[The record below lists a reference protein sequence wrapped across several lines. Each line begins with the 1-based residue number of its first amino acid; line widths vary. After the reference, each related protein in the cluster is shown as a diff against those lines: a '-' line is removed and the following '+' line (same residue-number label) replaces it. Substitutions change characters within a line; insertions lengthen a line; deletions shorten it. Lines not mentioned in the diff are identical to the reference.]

1 MKEVL
6 LTSSALILALLVL
19 RLVFRR
25 RISRRVQY
33 ALWLLVLVRLLVP
46 VSLPGTPVSLLTA
59 AEPVVQRLE
68 TERPL
73 TLSPVRETVTEPEGG
88 ALSHSAPASDLPADQ
103 SAPDSAPASA
113 DGSGGVRQADP
124 PRQVDL
130 DDLLRWVWYAGM
142 AAMAVWLLISTLR
155 FRHKLRKAR
164 IPYSV
169 EGCKY
174 PVYLVEE
181 GLPSPCLFGLIR
193 PAVYLTPAAAAP
205 ERLRHVLAH
214 ESAHARHRDPLW
226 ALLRGV
232 CLTVYWFDPLVWLA
246 AAASKADGELAC
258 DESALAALGPGERV
272 PYGQT
277 LLALIPVRTGPGDP
291 LLSATTMTAGKRQL
305 KDRIAGIAE
314 NRQTRA
320 AALFLVL
327 ALAAAVCAVTFTGGV
342 DTDRSGARPLTG
354 DELAYF
360 NEEYFNQDGGACLP
374 NEFLGF
380 LFDAPENVDVFALF
394 CSGLGM
400 TDQVTAEEW
409 QQLEALKGERSELF
423 WGCRKI
429 TAADMDAVLQACTG
443 LTAADMDPETLESF
457 LYLPEHDAYY
467 LFYALNDE
475 PSWNLVQFT
484 AGEREGDTVRLYYQ
498 AFNFGGY
505 GTRCV
510 TLTEQTD
517 GTWRFVSHLFSD
529 RPAIATVYPEGDPV
543 LAISL
548 AELEP
553 LDLSPLPVTRRTG
566 DRTEE
571 YLLTDVYDDRYILYR
586 STDGALYAAVEN
598 EITADE
604 TGIVTWD
611 VGCFFTFPEG
621 TALEDVTVT
630 SYFDLFGRSGIVFS
644 YEDKTAPG
652 SSGTVCDYYY
662 LDGQGQ
668 PVRLA
673 RAYGTAAA
681 IDLDGD
687 GADEL
692 CAASST
698 TAQIFFR
705 RDEQIYMADVGAL
718 LDAAW
723 PEAEYR
729 TFSRWDLSR
738 RDLYLSGQVPV
749 ADNGQTGTADRWLYF
764 DGERLLLYRDGTTY
778 TDHLADGIDAPEE
791 VLERMRAYVLGLYE
805 DPEEGS
811 RLVDGDFVPS
821 PVVYDDWRISSVA
834 GPVYEDVGD
843 LRVEIWRMDYQ
854 LHTTTPESVVLA
866 GGRYMTEDGWL
877 SAGYPDCDYFYFLPD
892 GDGGRTYLFHMM
904 ENDCAPGTEL
914 FRSDLIYAL
923 SEMEVLALEDL
934 SGQTLLELMGVQPAY
949 FLERL
954 ARRSVYDQGAALA
967 ALARAAA
974 EEAERFEACTAFMDS
989 YIRDGR
995 ELSEA
1000 AERAWSVL
1008 CAAADSWT
1016 AAGSRTLTDA
1026 RLGLTLRIP
1035 AGWDALAEVYTG
1047 GSDLPIPLF
1056 SLCERTA
1063 RNSALG
1069 TGLVWSLTACVWE
1082 DFSRAW
1088 PEADGSEVLLASSY
1102 VIGSDENYV
1111 YLLTTPTDVQFL
1123 EDDLYSFVAYETLRA
1138 QSQQVLEDFLV
1149 RNDIAP
1155 NPLCPDTGGCYRYT
1169 GSLIVTPEKPPE
1181 KTDTAPDTLPT
1192 DADIRAALLADYRQ
1206 ASPPRET
1213 EDALVYQTEAHRVLA
1228 QERSGDTCTFYLSTW
1243 RGTFTLT
1250 DGQYEFTSGNRIPT
1264 ALTYTWTGS
1273 AWRLTVYWIPGDG
1286 EAYAADLRTKFPEEA
1301 AEQELDADTVSAI
1314 AQELQEACWQDAA
1327 RYFTEA
1333 TGSVPQ
1339 RRFSPSEVEFT
1350 GRALEAHADEMTY
1363 AERLAWAED
1372 TGLPGS
1378 VALVSTGT
1386 YLEGG
1391 DCLAV
1396 LSQWVG
1402 TSHTDQYVLSLRF
1415 ADGTLADLP
1424 LPRSS
1429 EVNTAKPDTMAFTGG
1444 TFVYTVDFS
1453 ELAATNEGQ
1462 TLLHLAGTYRYEVD
1476 LAARTVSLT
1485 VLEG

>member
-88 ALSHSAPASDLPADQ
+88 ALSHSAPAPDLPAGQ
-103 SAPDSAPASA
+103 SAPDSAAVSA
-113 DGSGGVRQADP
+113 DGSGGVQQADP

-142 AAMAVWLLISTLR
+142 AAM
-155 FRHKLRKAR
+155 
-164 IPYSV
+164 
-169 EGCKY
+169 
-174 PVYLVEE
+174 
-181 GLPSPCLFGLIR
+181 
-193 PAVYLTPAAAAP
+193 
-205 ERLRHVLAH
+205 
-214 ESAHARHRDPLW
+214 
-226 ALLRGV
+226 
-232 CLTVYWFDPLVWLA
+232 
-246 AAASKADGELAC
+246 ADGELAC

-380 LFDAPENVDVFALF
+380 LFDAPEKVDVFALF

-457 LYLPEHDAYY
+457 LYLPERDAYY

-510 TLTEQTD
+510 TLKEQTD
-517 GTWRFVSHLFSD
+517 GTWWFVSHLFSD
-529 RPAIATVYPEGDPV
+529 RPAIATVYPEGNPV
-543 LAISL
+543 LTISL

-566 DRTEE
+566 DRTED

-586 STDGALYAAVEN
+586 SADGALYAAVEN

-611 VGCFFTFPEG
+611 VGCIFPFPEG

-662 LDGQGQ
+662 LDSQGQ

-673 RAYGTAAA
+673 RAYGTASA

-692 CAASST
+692 CAASGA

-705 RDEQIYMADVGAL
+705 RDDQLYMADVGAL

-749 ADNGQTGTADRWLYF
+749 ADSGQTGTAERWLYF
-764 DGERLLLYRDGTTY
+764 DGERLLFYRDDTTY

-805 DPEEGS
+805 GGQLLE
-811 RLVDGDFVPS
+811 
-821 PVVYDDWRISSVA
+821 YDDWRISSVA
-834 GPVYEDVGD
+834 RPFYEDVGE
-843 LRVEIWRMDYQ
+843 LRVEVWRLDYQ
-854 LHTTTPESVVLA
+854 LHTTTPESVVLT

-892 GDGGRTYLFHMM
+892 GDGGRTYLFHRI
-904 ENDCAPGTEL
+904 ENDCAPGTAL

-923 SEMEVLALEDL
+923 SEMEVLDLEDL
-934 SGQTLLELMGVQPAY
+934 SGQTLLELMAVQPVN

-974 EEAERFEACTAFMDS
+974 EEPERFKACTAFMNKYMRED
-989 YIRDGR
+989 R

-1035 AGWDALAEVYTG
+1035 AGWDALADVYTG

-1088 PEADGSEVLLASSY
+1088 PEADGSEVLFASSY

-1123 EDDLYSFVAYETLRA
+1123 EDDLYSFTAYETLRA

-1243 RGTFTLT
+1243 RGTFTLI

-1286 EAYAADLRTKFPEEA
+1286 EAYAADLRAKFPEEA
-1301 AEQELDADTVSAI
+1301 AQQELDADTVSAI
-1314 AQELQEACWQDAA
+1314 SQELQEACWQDAA

-1372 TGLPGS
+1372 TDLPGS